1 MKGKSNE
8 NLFCWEQVLKT
19 NRLFRV
25 THAFA
30 DDSSTDGLLPL
41 YALFSSIEQV
51 CSEVADEDVARRK
64 LDWWREECLLK
75 DMASSNHPVIR
86 KLCSS
91 GAASKIQKRNIAQL
105 LDGAESRLDAS
116 PPADIEA
123 LQIICESISRPQLEL
138 EISVCSG
145 VDKSADL
152 FSADSS
158 QSGLLQLIR
167 ESVAQEGQAGYWW
180 IPLNLLARH
189 GLTRADVVDTAATE
203 SAKGLFSEILGAG
216 QKWGTV
222 SVSMHKESS
231 TGLKRMRHLAVI
243 HGLYRKKLEHLDGQK
258 PQQFAQELNR
268 LRLMDLFE
276 AWKVARW
283 INRP

>member
-1 MKGKSNE
+1 MKEKSNE

-41 YALFSSIEQV
+41 YALFSSVEQV
-51 CSEVADEDVARRK
+51 CSEIGDEDVARKK

-91 GAASKIQKRNIAQL
+91 GAASKIKKRNISQL

-116 PPADIEA
+116 PPADLEA
-123 LQIICESISRPQLEL
+123 LQTICESIIRPQLEL

-145 VDKSADL
+145 ADQL
-152 FSADSS
+152 AEKFSAGSS

-167 ESVAQEGQAGYWW
+167 ESAAREGQGGYWW

-189 GLTRADVVDTAATE
+189 GLTRADLADTAATE
-203 SAKGLFSEILGAG
+203 SVRGLFSEILGAG
-216 QKWGTV
+216 QKWGTE
-222 SVSMHKESS
+222 SVSKYEKSL
-231 TGLKRMRHLAVI
+231 TGLKRMRHLAVL
-243 HGLYRKKLEHLDGQK
+243 HGLYKKKLERLDGQK

-268 LRLMDLFE
+268 LRFMDLFE
-276 AWKVARW
+276 AWKVARFV
-283 INRP
+283 NRL